1 MMNKRNV
8 KVDLLHACKQILK
21 NRVEQVGDDK
31 YLSPLKDFM
40 ELLNQAIEEALVFY
54 ERPSGKPIPDT
65 MCKATK
71 VTLDDEY
78 LVLDYYITLEGL
90 MNTFD
95 IDVFALFVGDFNPAG
110 FIELMNNHTE
120 DDFVSMATVDDM
132 TGLLNCKSIFNIDSV
147 LNYAKRLPEPQKL
160 F

>member
-1 MMNKRNV
+1 MN
-8 KVDLLHACKQILK
+8 
-21 NRVEQVGDDK
+21 
-31 YLSPLKDFM
+31 
-40 ELLNQAIEEALVFY
+40 
-54 ERPSGKPIPDT
+54 
-65 MCKATK
+65 
-71 VTLDDEY
+71 
-78 LVLDYYITLEGL
+78 
-90 MNTFD
+90 
-95 IDVFALFVGDFNPAG
+95 